1 MKVVPLARW
10 SALPAER
17 QQNLLPELMAAL
29 RAQGQSVAL
38 IDASMQGLPLT
49 IARQSG
55 DTAHEL
61 TAWTAGAQEVL
72 VARPHGA
79 ALLTR
84 FEPDPNALRP
94 DLLGLV
100 ALIDPRID
108 WVLALGVDDAGAYK
122 LECWTPAAHEL
133 VLYPEDPF
141 VAALLGDPARAL
153 PEATLRDVLP
163 MDDPA
168 AVAHWLL
175 ANAHRFDWAP
185 HQGVKGFKTDAE

>member
-17 QQNLLPELMAAL
+17 QQALLPELMAAL
-29 RAQGQSVAL
+29 RAQGQTVAL
-38 IDASMQGLPLT
+38 IDASMQDLPFK
-49 IARQSG
+49 IGRQPG
-55 DTAHEL
+55 DTAHHEIG
-61 TAWTAGAQEVL
+61 AWQAGAQEVL

-94 DLLGLV
+94 DLFGLV
-100 ALIDPRID
+100 ALLDPRID
-108 WVLALGVDDAGAYK
+108 WVFALGVDDAGAYK
-122 LECWTPAAHEL
+122 LECWTPAAQAL
-133 VLYPEDPF
+133 ILYPEDPF
-141 VAALLGDPARAL
+141 VAALLGDPLQDL

-163 MDDPA
+163 MNDAA

-185 HQGVKGFKTDAE
+185 HLGFETGAE